1 MRVTSVHQLLAAVA
15 YLDRPDTWHR
25 ASARRRRAEA
35 RTGIGLGVGLDLDLD
50 PGPVAT
56 AVAQLARAWDAAVRA
71 ESDRTWAE
79 LVTPSERAG
88 RVNAQAV
95 VRRASQAQVDALC
108 IGKGWSVQASWRDWY
123 RRYGGAVPGTRTW
136 SGRRGA

>member
-1 MRVTSVHQLLAAVA
+1 MRPAQVHQLLAAVA
-15 YLDRPDTWHR
+15 YLDRPGTWHR
-25 ASARRRRAEA
+25 AAARRRRAEA
-35 RTGIGLGVGLDLDLD
+35 RTGVGLDLD
-50 PGPVAT
+50 PGPVAD
-56 AVAQLARAWDAAVRA
+56 AVAVLARAWDATVRA
-71 ESDRTWAE
+71 EADMTWAE

-95 VRRASQAQVDALC
+95 VRRATQAQVDALC

-123 RRYGGAVPGTRTW
+123 RRFGGAVPGTRTW

>member
-1 MRVTSVHQLLAAVA
+1 MRPAQVHQLLAAVA

-25 ASARRRRAEA
+25 AAARRRRAEA
-35 RTGIGLGVGLDLDLD
+35 RTGVGLDLD
-50 PGPVAT
+50 PGHVAD
-56 AVAQLARAWDAAVRA
+56 AVAVLARAWDAAVRA

-95 VRRASQAQVDALC
+95 VRRATQAQVDALC

-123 RRYGGAVPGTRTW
+123 RRFGGAVPGTRTW